1 VFRLRWKIFEIPTSS
16 PASPLTNSESG
27 RWRPR
32 YSKAAKNGSGALREL
47 HWHPHADEWQFY
59 VKGRG
64 KVTIFGSHGRVK
76 TEEFGPGHVAFIKQG
91 YGHFIEQVG
100 DEPTRILILF
110 NSGLYQEIS
119 LTNWLG
125 GNPNSLLTSNFGISQ
140 DMLDKLPKKEVGI
153 LGRRG

>member
-1 VFRLRWKIFEIPTSS
+1 
-16 PASPLTNSESG
+16 
-27 RWRPR
+27 
-32 YSKAAKNGSGALREL
+32 
-47 HWHPHADEWQFY
+47 
-59 VKGRG
+59 
-64 KVTIFGSHGRVK
+64 VTIFGSHGRVK

-125 GNPNSLLTSNFGISQ
+125 GNPNSLLTTNFGLSQ
-140 DMLDKLPKKEVGI
+140 AMLDQLPKKEVGI
-153 LGRRG
+153 LGKRG